1 MPYAN
6 NTERVPSLLKTAAL
20 PLEESQQTAPVVET
34 DSNGSF
40 SARLDGNVLS
50 VDGSYAQLT
59 SPLLPIGGADPV
71 GNPESAVHIHIGEL
85 GANGPI
91 VRNLTVN
98 EKLGKERAGKF
109 TGTFKLS
116 DDQVASLIADGLYV
130 NLHTQGNPSGELRGQ
145 ITVESSNLTGGE
157 VLATGLPLE
166 ESQQPNDVVDTASTG
181 DLSLSLNGNKLVVL
195 GNVSELTS
203 PLLPIGGEDPVGN
216 PESPIHIHIAPAGA
230 NGPIIRNLTADEADG
245 EFSGIFTLEDDQ
257 VDSLLADG
265 LYVNVHTQDNPSGE
279 LRAQLNIDST
289 DLGASELK
297 PNILPLEESQQPNDV
312 VDTASTGNFSAIL
325 NNNRLVVLGNFSDLT
340 SPLLPIGGVDPVGN
354 PESAIHIHIG
364 EAGMN
369 GPIVRNLTVD
379 EAGGEFSGAFD
390 LSDAQVD
397 ALVADGLYINV
408 HTENNPSGELRGQI
422 DVALRAAATAEDD
435 IGNDAVLGGSGRDTL
450 AGLAGDDVIKGFGG
464 NDILRGDGNSSGPQ
478 FNSPGGNDIIFGGAG
493 RDRIGGKG
501 GDDMLYGGLA
511 NDIIY
516 GDGGN
521 DIIRGGKGKDTLF
534 GDSARNKGSDTFVLA
549 LGEGRD
555 DIMDFEVGRDFIGLA
570 DGLTFGSLSI
580 AVRGDSTVISA
591 GHEKLATLKGVNGL
605 SESSFVAFEDTTLLA
620 HS

>member
-1 MPYAN
+1 MAYKN
-6 NTERVPSLLKTAAL
+6 NTERVPSLLQTAAL

-50 VDGSYAQLT
+50 VDGSYSQLT
-59 SPLLPIGGADPV
+59 SSLLPIGGADPA
-71 GNPESAVHIHIGEL
+71 GNPESAIHIHIGEL

-98 EKLGKERAGKF
+98 EKLGRERAGKF

-116 DDQVASLIADGLYV
+116 DEQVASLIADGLYV
-130 NLHTQGNPSGELRGQ
+130 NLHTQNNPSGELRGQ
-145 ITVESSNLTGGE
+145 IAVESSDLVGGE
-157 VLATGLPLE
+157 VIATGLPLE
-166 ESQQPNDVVDTASTG
+166 ESQQPNDVVNTASTG

-195 GNVSELTS
+195 GDFSDLTS
-203 PLLPIGGEDPVGN
+203 PLLPVGGADSAGN
-216 PESPIHIHIAPAGA
+216 PESSIHIHIAPAGE
-230 NGPIIRNLTADEADG
+230 NGPIVRNLTVDESDG
-245 EFSGIFTLEDDQ
+245 EFSGLFTLEDDQ
-257 VDSLLADG
+257 VDSLLEDG
-265 LYVNVHTQDNPSGE
+265 LYVNVHTQANPSGE

-289 DLGASELK
+289 DLGNSELK
-297 PNILPLEESQQPNDV
+297 PNNLPLEESQQTSNV
-312 VDTASTGNFSAIL
+312 VNTASTGNFSAIL
-325 NNNRLVVLGNFSDLT
+325 NSNRLVVLGNFSDLT
-340 SPLLPIGGVDPVGN
+340 SPLLPIGGADPVGN

-364 EAGMN
+364 AAGMN
-369 GPIVRNLTVD
+369 GPIIRNLTVD

-390 LSDAQVD
+390 LSDQQVET
-397 ALVADGLYINV
+397 LISDGLYVNV
-408 HTENNPSGELRGQI
+408 HTQNNPSGELRGQI
-422 DVALRAAATAEDD
+422 DVALRATATAGDD
-435 IGNDAVLGGSGRDTL
+435 IGNDAVLGGSGRDVL

-464 NDILRGDGNSSGPQ
+464 NDILRGDGDSSRPQ

-511 NDIIY
+511 NDTIY

-521 DIIRGGKGKDTLF
+521 DIIRGGKGKDTLY
-534 GDSARNKGSDTFVLA
+534 GDSSRDKGSDTFVLA

-555 DIMDFEVGRDFIGLA
+555 DIMDFEVGRDLIGLA

-580 AVRGDSTVISA
+580 AKKGNDTVISA
-591 GHEKLATLKGVNGL
+591 DHEKLATLKGVSGL
-605 SESSFVAFEDTTLLA
+605 SESSFVTFNDTTLLM
-620 HS
+620 HG